1 MTAGSIAVPHIIP
14 LRVSQQGKVKHEIDT
29 NTLIG
34 IKSDTHDVDVY
45 YTVNGSRPQP
55 QKKPSHG
62 DSSTFKYRKP
72 FTLPAGKQTVKAL
85 AVSRDGRES
94 GVVTKVFLVEY
105 VQPSSVEVLED
116 DEENFLQD
124 YKKELSR
131 QETPEKLSFPSVELH
146 PALNKESSLAWE
158 EATQKSQELKIDGS
172 NHHKSFKSPRFLN
185 SPLGAQVSECEPQS
199 HRLQLT
205 ASMDSHPPK
214 MPSGAQAKRVLMETD
229 FLKCVS
235 CFAPRPSDPFARFC
249 QECGSPV
256 PPVPGRRL
264 LPPEGAQGKIIC
276 RSCGTGNPA
285 NIQHC
290 VTCETKLSESP
301 KPFLSGDHA
310 VPLPS
315 QEGKLLSCS
324 KCSRVNNTD
333 ARFCDWC
340 GAKPAPAMSYLGCSK
355 CGATNHPYAR
365 FCSSCGIYLE
375 PPPRMDSRSSTLFG
389 SGLSVPPAE
398 TTDVCASATWQP
410 LTIPLP
416 QFRLGSNKEDQAT
429 QTVGLFYPSHK
440 MMEKKEM
447 EITSQQEKQQKVT
460 SRRPPLTA
468 VSPGRG
474 YWRMQLDHICAHLR
488 SYAHNNTEFRALI
501 GEPQMGKIT
510 SATVHEDGYEL
521 SLQLN
526 FVLAGNKNLLTRN
539 SAKISESN
547 YLSSETEGRDLLYGS
562 LTSLGS
568 EHQSNRA
575 DTSKKPKKSW
585 RKKEVLVKEDRLPT
599 EDQLLLKEV
608 GPTGLGRIAEVQQLL
623 DEGAEPNCSN
633 SDERPVLTVAVL
645 NQYHEVI
652 PVLVQKGADIN
663 QQSGRLNNTAL
674 HEAAGMGAQGVKCAA
689 VLLSLDEGSQPKPS
703 ALYSPSQ
710 MLPYLLSSSVIL
722 CVLHWISSIRS
733 CNANIKKKN
742 GKGLTAYDLAVK
754 TGSHQLTSLF
764 AAKMGQ
770 GMLAKFTKTKHV
782 NLDVF

>member
-14 LRVSQQGKVKHEIDT
+14 LRIPQQGKAKYEIDT

-72 FTLPAGKQTVKAL
+72 FTLPAGKGTIKAL

-94 GVVTKVFLVEY
+94 GVVTKMFLVEY

-131 QETPEKLSFPSVELH
+131 QETPEKLSCLSVEFH

-158 EATQKSQELKIDGS
+158 EATQRSQELKIDGS

-185 SPLGAQVSECEPQS
+185 SRLGAQASECEPQS

-205 ASMDSHPPK
+205 ASVDSHPPK
-214 MPSGAQAKRVLMETD
+214 MPSSTQAKRILRETD

-264 LPPEGAQGKIIC
+264 LPPEGAQMGLCVECKTMIPLNTPTCIVCEAPVTPQLMPQASIHLQDKIIC

-290 VTCETKLSESP
+290 VTCETKLSDSP
-301 KPFLSGDHA
+301 KPLLSGDHA

-340 GAKPAPAMSYLGCSK
+340 GAKPGPAMSYLGCSK

-375 PPPRMDSRSSTLFG
+375 PPPRMDSRNSTLFG

-398 TTDVCASATWQP
+398 GIGECSW
-410 LTIPLP
+410 
-416 QFRLGSNKEDQAT
+416 
-429 QTVGLFYPSHK
+429 
-440 MMEKKEM
+440 
-447 EITSQQEKQQKVT
+447 ITSV
-460 SRRPPLTA
+460 
-468 VSPGRG
+468 
-474 YWRMQLDHICAHLR
+474 HICAVMHITTLNFELLLENLKWEK
-488 SYAHNNTEFRALI
+488 SYQL
-501 GEPQMGKIT
+501 QSMKMVMS
-510 SATVHEDGYEL
+510 SASSLTL
-521 SLQLN
+521 SLQEISLTPRMYYEALRRSI
-526 FVLAGNKNLLTRN
+526 FDKANLLTRN

-547 YLSSETEGRDLLYGS
+547 YLSSVTEGRDLLYGS

-568 EHQSNRA
+568 EHQSDGA
-575 DTSKKPKKSW
+575 DTYKKPKKSR

-599 EDQLLLKEV
+599 EDQQLLKEV
-608 GPTGLGRIAEVQQLL
+608 GPTGLGRISEVQQLL
-623 DEGAEPNCSN
+623 DEGADPNCSN
-633 SDERPVLTVAVL
+633 SDERPVLTMAVL

-689 VLLSLDEGSQPKPS
+689 VLLG
-703 ALYSPSQ
+703 
-710 MLPYLLSSSVIL
+710 
-722 CVLHWISSIRS
+722 

-742 GKGLTAYDLAVK
+742 SKGLTAYDLAVK
-754 TGSHQLTSLF
+754 TGSDKLTSLF

-770 GMLAKFTKTKHV
+770 GMLDKFTKTKHV
-782 NLDVF
+782 SLDVF

>member
-264 LPPEGAQGKIIC
+264 LPPEGAQ
-276 RSCGTGNPA
+276 
-285 NIQHC
+285 
-290 VTCETKLSESP
+290 
-301 KPFLSGDHA
+301 
-310 VPLPS
+310 
-315 QEGKLLSCS
+315 
-324 KCSRVNNTD
+324 
-333 ARFCDWC
+333 
-340 GAKPAPAMSYLGCSK
+340 PAPAMSYLGCSK

>member
-14 LRVSQQGKVKHEIDT
+14 LRVSQQGKAKHEIDT

-131 QETPEKLSFPSVELH
+131 QETLEKLSFPSVEY
-146 PALNKESSLAWE
+146 LNKESSLAWE
-158 EATQKSQELKIDGS
+158 EAIQKSQELKIDGS

-185 SPLGAQVSECEPQS
+185 SRLGAQVSECEPQS

-264 LPPEGAQGKIIC
+264 LPPEGAQ
-276 RSCGTGNPA
+276 
-285 NIQHC
+285 
-290 VTCETKLSESP
+290 
-301 KPFLSGDHA
+301 
-310 VPLPS
+310 
-315 QEGKLLSCS
+315 
-324 KCSRVNNTD
+324 
-333 ARFCDWC
+333 
-340 GAKPAPAMSYLGCSK
+340 PAPAMSYLGCSK
-355 CGATNHPYAR
+355 CGATNHAYAR
-365 FCSSCGIYLE
+365 FCSSCGVYLE
-375 PPPRMDSRSSTLFG
+375 PPPRMDSRSSTLFS

-398 TTDVCASATWQP
+398 TTDVRASATWQP

-429 QTVGLFYPSHK
+429 QTVGLFYPSCK

-460 SRRPPLTA
+460 SQRPPLTA

-568 EHQSNRA
+568 EHQSDRA
-575 DTSKKPKKSW
+575 DTSKKPKKSR

-608 GPTGLGRIAEVQQLL
+608 GPTGLGRIAVVQQLL

-689 VLLSLDEGSQPKPS
+689 VLLS
-703 ALYSPSQ
+703 
-710 MLPYLLSSSVIL
+710 
-722 CVLHWISSIRS
+722 

-742 GKGLTAYDLAVK
+742 GKGLTAYDLAAK
-754 TGSHQLTSLF
+754 TGSDQLTSLF